1 MRFIILGSAAGGG
14 FPQWNCA
21 CANCRL
27 AWKGDPRVRPA
38 TQSSL
43 ALQLAD
49 EHWLLVNAAP
59 EILQQIAAVPALQP
73 RHAPRHSPISDIL
86 LTSAE
91 IDHVAGLLSL
101 RERQPLALR
110 GTRRV
115 LGILAS
121 NAIFDALHPEA
132 VTRLPFVL
140 EQPIAF
146 PGITI
151 TPFAVAGKAPLY
163 LEDAAPAVE
172 EEEDTIALEFRD
184 AAGRKAFYVPGCR
197 KVTPALRERLDGAA
211 LLLFDG
217 TLWTDDEMRQAGVGT
232 RTGQDM
238 GHHHLGGADGSIAA
252 LEGVRLERKIF
263 IHINNTNPL
272 LRRDSDERR
281 LATGAGWQV
290 AHDGMELVL

>member
-1 MRFIILGSAAGGG
+1 MRFMILGSAAGGG

-27 AWKGDPRVRPA
+27 AWNGDPRVQAA

-49 EHWLLVNAAP
+49 ERWLLVNAAP
-59 EILQQIAAVPALQP
+59 EILKQIAAVPALQP
-73 RHAPRHSPISDIL
+73 QHAPRHSPISDIL

-110 GTRRV
+110 ATRRV
-115 LGILAS
+115 LGILAG
-121 NAIFDALHPEA
+121 NTIFDALHPENVA
-132 VTRLPFVL
+132 RLPFML
-140 EQPIAF
+140 EQPIMF
-146 PGITI
+146 PGVTVI
-151 TPFAVAGKAPLY
+151 PFAAPGKAPLY
-163 LEDAAPAVE
+163 LEEAVPS
-172 EEEDTIALEFRD
+172 EEEDTVALEFRD
-184 AAGRKAFYVPGCR
+184 AAGRKAFYIPGCS
-197 KVTPALRERLDGAA
+197 KVTPALKERLDGAA

-217 TLWTDDEMRQAGVGT
+217 TLWADDEMQQAGVGT
-232 RTGQDM
+232 RTGQAM
-238 GHHHLGGADGSIAA
+238 GHHHLGGDDGSIAA

-281 LATGAGWQV
+281 LATAAGWQV

>member
-1 MRFIILGSAAGGG
+1 MRLIILGSAAGGG

-27 AWKGDPRVRPA
+27 AWSGDPRVRPA
-38 TQSSL
+38 TQSSVT
-43 ALQLAD
+43 LQLAD
-49 EHWLLVNAAP
+49 ERWLLVNAAP
-59 EILQQIAAVPALQP
+59 EILHQIAAVPALQP
-73 RHAPRHSPISDIL
+73 KHGPRHSPIAEVL
-86 LTSAE
+86 LTSGE

-101 RERQPLALR
+101 RERQPLVLR

-115 LGILAS
+115 LGILAG
-121 NAIFDALHPEA
+121 NAIFDALQPEN

-146 PGITI
+146 PGVTV
-151 TPFAVAGKAPLY
+151 TPFSVAGKAPLY
-163 LEDAAPAVE
+163 LEAAAAA
-172 EEEDTIALEFRD
+172 EEEDTIALEFQD
-184 AAGRKAFYVPGCR
+184 AAGRKAFYIPGCR
-197 KVTPALRERLDGAA
+197 EVTPALKARLDGAA

-217 TLWTDDEMRQAGVGT
+217 TLWTDDEMRQAGVGS

-238 GHHHLGGADGSIAA
+238 GHHHLGGAGGSIAA
-252 LEGVRLERKIF
+252 LEGVRLGRKIF

-272 LRRDSDERR
+272 LRQDSDERH
-281 LATGAGWQV
+281 LAAAAGWQV

>member
-1 MRFIILGSAAGGG
+1 MRFIIMGSAAGGG

-21 CANCRL
+21 CTNCRL
-27 AWKGDPRVRPA
+27 AWNGDPRVQAA

-49 EHWLLVNAAP
+49 ERWLLVNAAP
-59 EILQQIAAVPALQP
+59 EILKQIAAVPALQP
-73 RHAPRHSPISDIL
+73 QHAPRHSPISDIL

-101 RERQPLALR
+101 RERQPLVLR
-110 GTRRV
+110 ATRRV
-115 LGILAS
+115 LGILAG
-121 NAIFDALHPEA
+121 NAIFDALHPEHVA
-132 VTRLPFVL
+132 RLPFML
-140 EQPIAF
+140 EQPIMF
-146 PGITI
+146 PGVTVI
-151 TPFAVAGKAPLY
+151 PFAAPGKAPLY
-163 LEDAAPAVE
+163 LEEAVPA

-184 AAGRKAFYVPGCR
+184 AAGRRAFYIPGCR
-197 KVTPALRERLDGAA
+197 EVTPALKERLDGAA

-217 TLWTDDEMRQAGVGT
+217 TLWADDEMRQAGVGT
-232 RTGQDM
+232 RTGQAM

-281 LATGAGWQV
+281 LATAAGWQV

>member
-1 MRFIILGSAAGGG
+1 MRLVILGSAAGGG

-27 AWKGDPRVRPA
+27 AWKGDARVRPA

-49 EHWLLVNAAP
+49 ERWLLVNAAP

-73 RHAPRHSPISDIL
+73 RQGPRHSPVAEIL
-86 LTSAE
+86 LTSGE

-101 RERQPLALR
+101 RERQPLVLR
-110 GTRRV
+110 ATRRV
-115 LGILAS
+115 LGILAANS
-121 NAIFDALHPEA
+121 IFEALNPEN
-132 VTRLPFVL
+132 VTRLPFTL
-140 EQPIAF
+140 EQPIAL
-146 PGITI
+146 PGVTV
-151 TPFAVAGKAPLY
+151 TPFAVPGKAPLY
-163 LEDAAPAVE
+163 LEGRAAT
-172 EEEDTIALEFRD
+172 EEEDTVALEFRD
-184 AAGRKAFYVPGCR
+184 EGGNRAFYIPGCR
-197 KVTPALRERLDGAA
+197 AVTPALKERLDGAA

-217 TLWTDDEMRQAGVGT
+217 TLWTDDEMRQAGVGH

-252 LEGVRLERKIF
+252 LEGVRLGRKIF
-263 IHINNTNPL
+263 VHINNTNPL
-272 LRRDSDERR
+272 LRGDSEERR
-281 LATGAGWQV
+281 LAAAAGWQV

>member
-21 CANCRL
+21 CANCRM
-27 AWKGDPRVRPA
+27 AWRGDPRVRSA

-43 ALQLAD
+43 ALELAD
-49 EHWLLVNAAP
+49 SRWLLVNAAP
-59 EILQQIAAVPALQP
+59 EVLKQIAAVPELQP
-73 RHAPRHSPISDIL
+73 QHGPRHSPISDIL

-110 GTRRV
+110 ATRRV
-115 LGILAS
+115 LGILKS
-121 NAIFDALHPEA
+121 NSIFDALHPEA
-132 VTRLPFVL
+132 VTRLPFAL
-140 EQPIAF
+140 EQPILL
-146 PGITI
+146 PGVTV

-163 LEDAAPAVE
+163 LEEAAPAD
-172 EEEDTIALEFRD
+172 EEEDTIALEFQD
-184 AAGRKAFYVPGCR
+184 AAGRKAFYIPGCR
-197 KVTPALRERLDGAA
+197 KVTPALKARLEGAA

-232 RTGQDM
+232 RTGQAM

-252 LEGVRLERKIF
+252 LEGLRLERKIF

-281 LATGAGWQV
+281 LATEAGWQV